1 MISTFVLSVAYEDWL
16 SHKGHVPV
24 LLEAPHPDL
33 ASEAPAGK
41 MRRGEGESKSTAPAG
56 GTDVALGGGGGGVTK
71 PVEENPLQG
80 PGTARAKGPHISH
93 PEKHLQVKVC
103 EGRQL
108 CLCLR
113 LQGDSFLGRYPR
125 SLQLSGHP
133 SELHWLPLNLSKQR
147 SVNLDAHAELTAALP
162 TSPETIH
169 SSWKGLKLVIGAN
182 PRSPATGRH
191 AQGRPVPFRWAR
203 PPSTLKP
210 DYPLGKELL
219 RNWRGL

>member
-1 MISTFVLSVAYEDWL
+1 MSLNKGQKRLFVVDASPYPLPPALHGRTTPHTRVRFLVHMPSLYSSVISTFVLSVAYEDWL

-33 ASEAPAGK
+33 ASEA
-41 MRRGEGESKSTAPAG
+41 
-56 GTDVALGGGGGGVTK
+56 
-71 PVEENPLQG
+71 
-80 PGTARAKGPHISH
+80 
-93 PEKHLQVKVC
+93 QVKVC